1 MKLFLLVIVAISFFL
16 ALGGAYSLYK
26 HQYEEGTGGYM
37 LIVTV
42 VSALICF
49 GAYKLDAYKDKV
61 SQFSVWEGKPD
72 DAE

>member
-1 MKLFLLVIVAISFFL
+1 
-16 ALGGAYSLYK
+16 
-26 HQYEEGTGGYM
+26 M

-61 SQFSVWEGKPD
+61 SQFSVWEGKSD